1 MCGTHNTPG
10 GHREIFQE
18 GGVFDGLESELIGR
32 LRVVN
37 VICPLVHTNNIRV
50 DFTAGKHCSTVPES
64 SHP

>member
-1 MCGTHNTPG
+1 M
-10 GHREIFQE
+10 
-18 GGVFDGLESELIGR
+18 FDGLESELMGR